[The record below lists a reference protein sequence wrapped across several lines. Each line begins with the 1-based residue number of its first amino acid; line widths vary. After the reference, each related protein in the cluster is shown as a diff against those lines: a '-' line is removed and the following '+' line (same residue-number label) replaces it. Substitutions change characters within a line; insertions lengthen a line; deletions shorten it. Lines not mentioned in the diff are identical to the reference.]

1 MLTPMTPA
9 CRRLEVFGSLIRAN
23 LLIGLILESH
33 VRILSSEWTK
43 WCNRPRTDRGVARS
57 RKAASGQDESRR
69 EEKALLRDDMMDHR
83 LCWVSMPFRSGII
96 YYKVVVVT
104 RTYCAQT
111 ALWYLT
117 FSVCKLLF
125 RWR

>member
-1 MLTPMTPA
+1 VLAPYDSRLPA
-9 CRRLEVFGSLIRAN
+9 AGSIGSLIRAN

-69 EEKALLRDDMMDHR
+69 EGATAGRHDG
-83 LCWVSMPFRSGII
+83 PP
-96 YYKVVVVT
+96 VV
-104 RTYCAQT
+104 
-111 ALWYLT
+111 LG
-117 FSVCKLLF
+117 
-125 RWR
+125 